1 MLSNFKNQKSKLK
14 SQNIA
19 MGSNSAENIG
29 SIFVNDVLSYLT
41 FGKDM
46 FIELKRNLFTAR
58 DDYANI
64 LSQRCSAFI
73 DGLSIMSRNSLWS
86 TDIADDMCHLMAEL
100 QRMYDILQERVE
112 SAPDEY
118 SRYTCGYESYN
129 HRRGRPKFLIPE
141 RQLVGLRSLNF
152 TWKEIAVM
160 LSVSVKTLRRRRMES
175 DLPVCENNYS
185 NITDEELDRFV
196 SSILATSPN
205 SGERMVTGAL
215 VSQNVRVQRAK
226 IHASI
231 NRVDPISRQ
240 LRRHTSIHRRVYSV
254 PTPNALW

>member
-1 MLSNFKNQKSKLK
+1 
-14 SQNIA
+14 
-19 MGSNSAENIG
+19 
-29 SIFVNDVLSYLT
+29 
-41 FGKDM
+41 
-46 FIELKRNLFTAR
+46 
-58 DDYANI
+58 
-64 LSQRCSAFI
+64 
-73 DGLSIMSRNSLWS
+73 
-86 TDIADDMCHLMAEL
+86 MAEL

-112 SAPDEY
+112 SAPDEN

-129 HRRGRPKFLIPE
+129 HRGRPKFLIPE

-160 LSVSVKTLRRRRMES
+160 LGVSVKTLRRRRMES
-175 DLPVCENNYS
+175 DLPVFENNYS

-196 SSILATSPN
+196 STILATSPN

-226 IHASI
+226 ICASI